1 MSVNEESNKLQLPE
15 WLNTIAVFD
24 TETTGLNLAQDRI
37 VTAALHRM
45 SADGTVLEGGHDW
58 VLNPGIPIPE
68 VASKVHGYYDKDV
81 ADAMPASEGI
91 PEIVAAIMACFAE
104 GIPVLAYNAAYDFT
118 ILHYEALRHGVEPVS
133 FGSVIDPLVIDKTID
148 KYRKGKRNLAAAAD
162 RYKVELLAAH
172 TAKDDAIA
180 AGQVGLAMLRFFVA
194 HEKPVVPFPD
204 SALALHEQ
212 QSKWAD
218 EIEASYAKWRQQD
231 VPDYKPVFGWPV
243 KQLA

>member
-1 MSVNEESNKLQLPE
+1 MSEASNKLKLPS
-15 WLNTIAVFD
+15 WLDTIAVFD
-24 TETTGLNLAQDRI
+24 TETTGLNLTQDRI

-45 SADGTVLEGGHDW
+45 SSDGTVQPGGLDW

-81 ADAMPASEGI
+81 AEAMPAAVGI
-91 PEIVAAIMACFAE
+91 AQIVDAVMACFAE

-118 ILHYEALRHGVEPVS
+118 ILHHEALRHQVTPVV

-148 KYRKGKRNLAAAAD
+148 KYRKGKRNLVAAAD
-162 RYKVELLAAH
+162 RYQVELVAAH
-172 TAKDDAIA
+172 TAKDDAVA

-194 HEKPVVPFPD
+194 QEKPVVPFPD
-204 SALALHEQ
+204 SAEALHAQ

>member
-1 MSVNEESNKLQLPE
+1 MNEDNRKLELPS

-45 SADGTVLEGGHDW
+45 SSDGTVLPGGFDW

-81 ADAMPASEGI
+81 ADAMPASVGI
-91 PEIVAAIMACFAE
+91 PQIIEAINACFAE

-118 ILHYEALRHGVEPVS
+118 ILHHEALRHQAES
-133 FGSVIDPLVIDKTID
+133 LTFGSVIDPLVIDKTID

-162 RYKVELLAAH
+162 RYKVELIAAH

-180 AGQVGLAMLRFFVA
+180 AGQVGLAMLRFFFA
-194 HEKPVVPFPD
+194 QEKPVIPFPD
-204 SALALHEQ
+204 SSVDLHAQ
-212 QSKWAD
+212 QTKWAD

>member
-1 MSVNEESNKLQLPE
+1 MNEANSKLKLPT
-15 WLNTIAVFD
+15 WLDTIAVFD

-45 SADGTVLEGGHDW
+45 NADGTLVPGGFDW
-58 VLNPGIPIPE
+58 VLNPGIAIPE
-68 VASKVHGYYDKDV
+68 VASKVHGFYDKDV
-81 ADAMPASEGI
+81 VNAMPASEGI
-91 PEIVAAIMACFAE
+91 PQIVDAIMACFAE

-118 ILHYEALRHGVEPVS
+118 ILHYEALRHNVNPAA
-133 FGSVIDPLVIDKTID
+133 FGLVIDPLVIDKTID
-148 KYRKGKRNLAAAAD
+148 KYRKGKRNLIAAAD
-162 RYKVELLAAH
+162 RYQVELVAAH

-194 HEKPVVPFPD
+194 HEKPVVPFPA
-204 SALALHEQ
+204 SAEALHTQ
-212 QSKWAD
+212 QAKWAD

-243 KQLA
+243 KQLT